1 MGWWYL
7 TGFYREPDAS
17 KRAESWQKLKYLSG
31 MSDLP
36 WLIINGDFNEITWV
50 DEKEG
55 GRCRSR
61 Q

>member
-7 TGFYREPDAS
+7 TGFYRESDAS

-36 WLIINGDFNEITWV
+36 WLIINWRF
-50 DEKEG
+50 
-55 GRCRSR
+55 
-61 Q
+61 